1 MFLMNMIMAHKEDDH
16 DDHAKKEDDHD
27 DHDHDKKKRRS

>member
-1 MFLMNMIMAHKEDDH
+1 MNMMIMEDDH

-27 DHDHDKKKRRS
+27 DHGHDETTKEGRR

>member
-27 DHDHDKKKRRS
+27 DMT